1 MSLYGALFSGVT
13 ALNAQSQSIG
23 AISDNIANVNTIG
36 YKGTD
41 VRFSTLVAVPTTDNR
56 YTPGGITARPAPLV
70 DRQGVLQ
77 SSASVTDLAITG
89 AGFFVVNTSSDP
101 IGVPGSYLYT
111 RAGSFKPDA
120 DGNLRNTAGYYLQG
134 YPIDATGAIPS
145 NQSDPSVL
153 RTVNINGV
161 AGTAEPTTTIALQ
174 LNLQAS
180 QVPLTVTTGSGA
192 AGIYAA
198 GDLASDT
205 VPPHFERSVAIVDS
219 KGGNRTITV
228 GFLRDAALPANQW
241 RAEVYLEPVT
251 DADTV
256 TYPDGLL
263 SSGIIAFNTNG
274 TLDAASTTLPGTLT
288 VGYAAALGLA
298 DNVISL
304 FPGTD
309 GASDGIT
316 QFDAASALIGS
327 NVNGA
332 VFGQYSAIKVNDDGV
347 VSVLFTNGRIKDIF
361 KLPIATFRNP
371 NGLENFNGN
380 AYQLTNASGSI
391 NFQLAGQGGAGM
403 VAPSTLEG
411 STTDLANE
419 FSNMILTQRAYSA
432 ASKVITTA
440 DELLDE
446 LIRIKR

>member
-23 AISDNIANVNTIG
+23 AIADNIANVNTVG

-41 VRFSTLVAVPTTDNR
+41 VRFSTLVAVPTTDSR
-56 YTPGGITARPAPLV
+56 YTPGGINARPAPLV

-101 IGVPGSYLYT
+101 ISVPGSYLYT

-134 YPIDATGAIPS
+134 YPIDSAGNIPS

-161 AGTAEPTTTIALQ
+161 AGTAEPTTSVALQ

-180 QVPLTVTTGSGA
+180 QVPAAYTAGGLSDGTLT
-192 AGIYAA
+192 
-198 GDLASDT
+198 
-205 VPPHFERSVAIVDS
+205 PHFERGVGIVDS
-219 KGGNRTITV
+219 KGGSRTVTV
-228 GFLRDAALPANQW
+228 GFFRDAALPANQW
-241 RAEVYLEPVT
+241 RAEVYLRPA
-251 DADTV
+251 ADSNTA
-256 TYPDGLL
+256 TGLL
-263 SSGIIAFNTNG
+263 SSGIVAFNTNG
-274 TLDAASTTLPGTLT
+274 TLDATNTTLSPTLT
-288 VGYAAALGLA
+288 VNYATALGLA
-298 DNVISL
+298 PNAITL
-304 FPGTD
+304 NLGTD
-309 GASDGIT
+309 ATSDGIT
-316 QFDAASALIGS
+316 QFDAPSALIGS

-332 VFGQYSAIKVNDDGV
+332 VFGQYSAIKVNDDGI
-347 VSVLFTNGRIKDIF
+347 VSVLFTNGRIKDVF

-371 NGLENFNGN
+371 NGLENFTGN

-391 NFQLAGQGGAGM
+391 NFQLAGEGGAGK